1 MTVQSATRAEGLS
14 PEIDPRTHLHFR
26 ILGVWHTILCLA
38 VLGAAVW
45 LWTSGGDIAAWL
57 RILVTVLLV
66 LAAVASSAVI
76 PLLLQRHHMARVLS
90 LAINYL
96 LFLFLFFGDLH
107 LLGVFTGIDALAGTL
122 ARGLPFFATALV
134 GYGIGAFADRY
145 TTTQPQRYR
154 TFHRISQIVMG
165 LSGVAFLVAV
175 GLFPGLA
182 AIAVGLLK
190 PLPLVM
196 TGGMVIL
203 GAMLW
208 MMWSGSAA
216 RTLGAKQRDDDLL
229 SGYMFLSPNLLGFLF
244 FFAGP
249 LLFSLAI
256 SFTNSDGFGNQ
267 EWIGLRNYLDILNL
281 SVTRLASPTQPA
293 SEALNI
299 AVYSEL
305 FRVSVL
311 GNSYVL
317 GAQDRLFW
325 ISLGN
330 TIRFM
335 LLCVPL
341 SIIPALFLASV
352 LNSRMPG
359 MKTYRAIYFLP
370 SIAAVVGVATI
381 WKWLYNS
388 TVGWINYLITAA
400 ITGINGLANAPLI
413 TDPHI
418 GWLSDT
424 DVALLAVVII
434 VAWRWIGFNT
444 VLYLAGLKN
453 IPGELYEAAT
463 VDGANPW
470 HRFWWITLPMLAPTT
485 FFVVTTTVVQ
495 AMQVFDE
502 VFVLTN
508 PPGGPG
514 TSTMTIVLYMY
525 QNGFRNFRQGYG
537 SAVAWALFALIFTL
551 TFLQFLRQ
559 RRSSAGVYDV

>member
-1 MTVQSATRAEGLS
+1 MTVQSATRAEGLA
-14 PEIDPRTHLHFR
+14 PEFDPRTHLRFR

-38 VLGAAVW
+38 ALGAAAW
-45 LWTSGGDIAAWL
+45 LWTSGGGLAGWL
-57 RILVTVLLV
+57 RILATVLLM
-66 LAAVASSAVI
+66 LASAASGAVI
-76 PLLLQRHHMARVLS
+76 PLLLRRHHMARVLS
-90 LAINYL
+90 LAVNYL
-96 LFLFLFFGDLH
+96 LFLLLFFGVLH
-107 LLGVFTGIDALAGTL
+107 LLGVFTGIDALAGTFG
-122 ARGLPFFATALV
+122 RGLPFLATALV

-145 TTTQPQRYR
+145 GATQPRRYR
-154 TFHRISQIVMG
+154 AFKRISQSVMG
-165 LSGVAFLVAV
+165 LSGAAFLVAL

-182 AIAVGLLK
+182 ALAVGLLK
-190 PLPLVM
+190 PLPLAM
-196 TGGMVIL
+196 TGGMIVL
-203 GAMLW
+203 GVMLW
-208 MMWSGSAA
+208 MMWSSGAA
-216 RTLGAKQRDDDLL
+216 RMLGAKQRDDDLL

-267 EWIGLRNYLDILNL
+267 EWIGLQNYLDILNL
-281 SVTRLASPTQPA
+281 SVARLASAAQPVG
-293 SEALNI
+293 EVLNT
-299 AVYSEL
+299 AAYSEL
-305 FRVSVL
+305 LRVNVL

-317 GAQDRLFW
+317 GAQDKLFW

-330 TIRFM
+330 TVRFM
-335 LLCVPL
+335 LMAVPL
-341 SIIPALFLASV
+341 SIVPALFLAAV

-359 MKTYRAIYFLP
+359 MKTFRAIYFLP

-388 TVGWINYLITAA
+388 TVGWLNYLITAA
-400 ITGINGLANAPLI
+400 ITGINGLVNAPLI
-413 TDPHI
+413 TDPKI

-444 VLYLAGLKN
+444 VLFLAGLKN

-470 HRFWWITLPMLAPTT
+470 QRFWSITLPLLAPTT
-485 FFVVTTTVVQ
+485 FFVVATTVVQ

-525 QNGFRNFRQGYG
+525 QNGFKTFRQGYG
-537 SAVAWALFALIFTL
+537 AAVAWTLFVLIFTA